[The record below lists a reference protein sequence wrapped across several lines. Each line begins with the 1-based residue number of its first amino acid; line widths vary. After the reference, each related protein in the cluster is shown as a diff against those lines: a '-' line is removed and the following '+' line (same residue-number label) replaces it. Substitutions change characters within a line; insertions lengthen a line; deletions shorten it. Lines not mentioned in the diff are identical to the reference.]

1 MFPCQTRGSGFRLFG
16 REAGGL
22 FLDEML
28 GFADFAA
35 GFAHATFEGAFGFH
49 AAIANQTSGFLLGV
63 AFKFFC
69 GSARSVSA
77 TCFHNNAK
85 CRAAPQE
92 ASGVNGVLT
101 GRNNLKTGLYTFWAR
116 H

>member
-1 MFPCQTRGSGFRLFG
+1 MEPRVTDVSVPDPRLGVQVVRQRSGR
-16 REAGGL
+16 L

-92 ASGVNGVLT
+92 ASGVN
-101 GRNNLKTGLYTFWAR
+101 
-116 H
+116 